1 MRTSPPGLPGVSLA
15 IALAMLGCAHPAFSQ
30 SYPAK
35 PIRIYTVQ
43 AGSASDLASRLL
55 AKELQTT
62 LGQPVIVDNRG
73 LIAAELTAQAPPDGY
88 TLLHYTAPI
97 WIVPLFRTASWD
109 VERDLAPI
117 SITVYSPNVLAV
129 HPSLPVKS
137 VKELIALAKARPGEL
152 NYGTSSTGSSNHL
165 AGELFQSMAGIKV
178 VRIAYKGGGQSLNA
192 LVSGELQFSFPAAA
206 SVTGALAA
214 GKVRALAVTSAQPTA
229 LVPGLPTM
237 AQSGLPGYETIS
249 YTALFAPAKTPAA
262 LVTRLSEETARGL
275 QLPAVK
281 ERLFSVG
288 SEVVASSP
296 AQAAASIKAE
306 IVRVRKLISDG
317 GLREQ

>member
-1 MRTSPPGLPGVSLA
+1 MSTLKVALSSLSVSL
-15 IALAMLGCAHPAFSQ
+15 LAFGVTHAQ
-30 SYPAK
+30 TYPVK
-35 PIRIYTVQ
+35 PIRILTVQ

-55 AKELQTT
+55 AKELQES

-73 LIAAELTAQAPPDGY
+73 LIAAELAAQAPPDGY
-88 TLLHYTAPI
+88 TLLHYTSPI
-97 WIVPLFRTASWD
+97 WIVPLFRSVGWD

-117 SITVYSPNVLAV
+117 ALTVFSPNILVV
-129 HPSLPVKS
+129 HPSLPVKT
-137 VKELIALAKARPGEL
+137 VKELIAFAKQRPGEL

-165 AGELFQSMAGIKV
+165 AGELFKSMAGV
-178 VRIAYKGGGQSLNA
+178 NMVRVAFKGGGQSVNS
-192 LVSGELQFSFPAAA
+192 LVSGEMQVSFPAAA
-206 SVTGALAA
+206 SIMGAINS
-214 GKVRALAVTSAQPTA
+214 GKVRALAVTSAKPTA

-249 YTALFAPAKTPAA
+249 YTCLFAPARTPPA
-262 LVTRLSEETARGL
+262 LVTRLSEEVARAL
-275 QLPAVK
+275 RVPSVE

-296 AQAAASIKAE
+296 AQAAATIKSE
-306 IVRVRKLISDG
+306 TQRIRKLIHDA